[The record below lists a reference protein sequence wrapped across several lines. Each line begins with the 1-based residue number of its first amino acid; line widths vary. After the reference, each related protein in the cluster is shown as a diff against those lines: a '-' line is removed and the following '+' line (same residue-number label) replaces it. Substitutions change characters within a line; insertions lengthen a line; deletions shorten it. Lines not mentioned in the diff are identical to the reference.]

1 MIYASLFYQT
11 VVRKLDGQH
20 FLYFSRSSTSHHPS
34 IFSPQHLFEN
44 GRVENIF
51 MDRFYIKFSNEFTT
65 MLKRFEPSIA
75 VGGESA
81 SKCYSLSVFLVTMML
96 ISVLC
101 KHAHIFFFLS
111 AGYIHSRVEEEFL
124 WDCKQLGA
132 YSPIVLLNTLLF
144 FCCKYFGF
152 TTVQQHRQLS
162 FAHVMRCTKTNQNYT
177 KTTYLRF
184 YPPIPANE
192 TESGTVL
199 DHSLSGILKSL
210 FLFLFILFA
219 FRRMLLTSCQ

>member
-1 MIYASLFYQT
+1 M
-11 VVRKLDGQH
+11 
-20 FLYFSRSSTSHHPS
+20 SHHPN

-101 KHAHIFFFLS
+101 KHAHVFSSSFFLTCFPSSSLQVTFILVWRKSFCGTANSWVRTPPSSSSTPCSSS
-111 AGYIHSRVEEEFL
+111 AASTSVSPQCSSTGSCRLPTSWGAPRRTRTTPRPPTCASTHRYLQMKRSRV
-124 WDCKQLGA
+124 
-132 YSPIVLLNTLLF
+132 
-144 FCCKYFGF
+144 
-152 TTVQQHRQLS
+152 
-162 FAHVMRCTKTNQNYT
+162 
-177 KTTYLRF
+177 RF
-184 YPPIPANE
+184 
-192 TESGTVL
+192 
-199 DHSLSGILKSL
+199 
-210 FLFLFILFA
+210 
-219 FRRMLLTSCQ
+219 